1 MALWGNRDSFSIAG
15 TVAVVNTSSTV
26 TGTNSTFTTQLEL
39 GDSIFI
45 NGRHRKVVGIASDTS
60 LTIDAAWDT
69 ANASGVTITGQD
81 SPKYVLNSDI
91 SGNLIFGVNSTE
103 AAVANNQSRG
113 LNTPGWVRYKTYTDA
128 NSRVRHKSEV
138 LVAFSSLSG
147 DANTDDTIL
156 EDS

>member
-1 MALWGNRDSFSIAG
+1 MALWGTRDSFSITG

-26 TGTNSTFTTQLEL
+26 TGTNTVFTTELEI

-45 NGRHRKVVGIASDTS
+45 NGRHRKVTGIATNTS
-60 LTIDAAWDT
+60 LTIDTAWNT

-81 SPKYVLNSDI
+81 SPKYVLDSDV
-91 SGNLIFGVNSTE
+91 SGNLIFGVDSTE
-103 AAVANNQSRG
+103 ASVANNQARG
-113 LNTPGWVRYKTYTDA
+113 LHTPGWVRYETYTDA

-138 LVAFSSLSG
+138 LVAFSSLSA
-147 DANTDDTIL
+147 DANTDDSVL